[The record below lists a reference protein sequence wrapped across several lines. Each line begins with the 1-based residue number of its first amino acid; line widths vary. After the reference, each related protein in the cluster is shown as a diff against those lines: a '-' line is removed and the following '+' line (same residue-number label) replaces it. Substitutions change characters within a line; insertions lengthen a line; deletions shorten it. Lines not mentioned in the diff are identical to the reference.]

1 MSLRS
6 SMTSIFKYIGYWIAK
21 RLLKFPGNLLSFI
34 VRMFVPVKKGRVACW
49 AYSFRQYSCNPR
61 YLTEYL
67 LENNSEYE
75 IYWIFKKN
83 VDISEV
89 DKRIRC
95 VRFRS
100 LEYFILINSAEFI
113 FTNARTDPFS
123 IYWHKRPGQKY
134 AMLWHGGIPLKQIE
148 KDVEEKLGITYTR
161 KAKADSKV
169 CDLMITGS
177 RFQATLIKEKFWYDG
192 EILESGIPRYD
203 IFFNKEAHKE
213 IREKVFRHYNIPDGN
228 KVVLYAPTFRRNHS
242 LEPYDIDWET
252 AIPLFEDMLGGRT
265 TVLLRLHPNMLKVD
279 TSPLL
284 KTPGVMDATRYHD
297 MQELLCVC
305 DLLITDYS
313 STMFD
318 IAMIDKPCLL
328 YATDV
333 EKYDRGYYFRFD
345 SLPFPLAKNMAEL
358 TQIVSNFNHEE
369 YRMKVR
375 EFLDMTVKMFE
386 DGHASERIVE
396 WMKR

>member
-1 MSLRS
+1 MA
-6 SMTSIFKYIGYWIAK
+6 SIFKHIGFWFAK
-21 RLLKFPGNLLSFI
+21 RFIKFPGNLLSFI
-34 VRMFVPVKKGRVACW
+34 VRLSVPVKKGRVACW
-49 AYSFRQYSCNPR
+49 AYSFKQYSCNPR

-67 LENNSEYE
+67 LESNPEYE
-75 IYWIFKKN
+75 ICWIFRKN

-89 DKRIRC
+89 DQRIRC
-95 VRFRS
+95 VRFKS
-100 LEYFILINSAEFI
+100 LEYYILINSAEFL

-148 KDVEEKLGITYTR
+148 KDVEDRLGFSYTQ
-161 KAKADSKV
+161 KAKADSKA

-177 RFQATLIKEKFWYDG
+177 RFQANLIKEKFWYDG

-203 IFFNKEAHKE
+203 VFFNREAHEAIK
-213 IREKVFRHYNIPDGN
+213 EKVFRHYNIPSGN
-228 KVVLYAPTFRRNHS
+228 KLALYAPTFRRNHS
-242 LEPYDIDWET
+242 LEPYNIDWKT
-252 AIPLFEDMLGGRT
+252 AIPLFENMLDGQT

-284 KTPGVMDATRYHD
+284 NDPGVIDATRYHD

-313 STMFD
+313 SSMFD

-333 EKYDRGYYFRFD
+333 DKYDRGYYFRFD
-345 SLPFPLAKNMAEL
+345 SLPFPLAKDMVEL
-358 TQIVSNFNHEE
+358 TEIISSFNHDD
-369 YRMKVR
+369 YRAKVR
-375 EFLDMTVKMFE
+375 KFLDETVEMFE
-386 DGHASERIVE
+386 DGHACERIVE

>member
-1 MSLRS
+1 MA
-6 SMTSIFKYIGYWIAK
+6 SIFKHIGFWIAK
-21 RLLKFPGNLLSFI
+21 RLLKFPGNLVSFI
-34 VRMFVPVKKGRVACW
+34 VCLFVPVKKGRVACW
-49 AYSFRQYSCNPR
+49 AYSFKQYSCNPR

-67 LENNSEYE
+67 LENDPEYE
-75 IYWIFKKN
+75 IYWIFRKN

-89 DKRIRC
+89 DKRIKC
-95 VRFRS
+95 VRFKS
-100 LEYFILINSAEFI
+100 LEYYILINSAEFL

-148 KDVEEKLGITYTR
+148 KDVEDRLGFSYTR
-161 KAKADSKV
+161 KAKADSKA

-177 RFQATLIKEKFWYDG
+177 RFQANLIREKFWYDG

-203 IFFNKEAHKE
+203 IFFNRKAHEAIK
-213 IREKVFRHYNIPDGN
+213 EKVYRHYNIPIGN
-228 KVVLYAPTFRRNHS
+228 RLVLYAPTFRRNHS
-242 LEPYDIDWET
+242 LEPYNIDWET
-252 AIPLFEDMLGGRT
+252 AIPLFETMLDDKVS
-265 TVLLRLHPNMLKVD
+265 VLLRLHPNMLKVD

-284 KTPGVMDATRYHD
+284 NAPGVTDATRYHD

-318 IAMIDKPCLL
+318 IAMIGKPCLL

-333 EKYDRGYYFRFD
+333 DEYDRGYYFRFD
-345 SLPFPLAKNMAEL
+345 SLPFPLAKDMSEL
-358 TQIVSNFNHEE
+358 THVISTFNYDE
-369 YRMKVR
+369 YHSKVR
-375 EFLDMTVKMFE
+375 EFLEKTVEMFE
-386 DGHASERIVE
+386 DGHASERIAE
-396 WMKR
+396 WMNR